1 MASVPRPAPPARFDS
16 RAFRQIMGRFP
27 TGVTIVATRDAQG
40 APVGVTVNSFTSVSL
55 DPPLVLFCLARH
67 ARCYPAFE
75 ASSRFAVNML
85 GGKQRDFSDR
95 FAASPFDW
103 TDIRTEAW
111 ETGAP
116 IVSDAA
122 AALDC
127 RVAARYQGGD
137 HEIIVGE
144 VVALGSLKPGKPLVY
159 YRGTFVDLPDLD

>member
-1 MASVPRPAPPARFDS
+1 MASAPRPAPPDRFDS
-16 RAFRQIMGRFP
+16 RAFRQIMGRYP

-67 ARCYPAFE
+67 ARCYPAFAE
-75 ASSRFAVNML
+75 SPQFSVSML
-85 GGKQRDFSDR
+85 GAGQRNVSDR

-103 TDIRTEAW
+103 TGVRTEGW

-116 IVSDAA
+116 ILSDAA

-127 RVAARYQGGD
+127 RVAARHEGGD
-137 HEIIVGE
+137 HDIIVGE
-144 VVALGSLKPGKPLVY
+144 VVALGSLRPGKPLVY
-159 YRGTFVDLPDLD
+159 YRGTFVDLPDLT